1 MKIAIL
7 RVSNDI
13 LLGKKKD
20 DISQYLLKNIL
31 EVGEVVTNIITTEN
45 HPDQIFNALT
55 NLNCDFVIIIG
66 ETISS
71 KNFNIKKVLCNYI
84 NCPIIKSELAINAVN
99 AYFQKSNIP
108 VSYDAENE
116 YYLPQNGTLIS
127 TNSSFLQSYITNSQ
141 TTNYLF
147 IPGDLD
153 VATEVFNNYICQ
165 FIKQNNT
172 IHYKTTTIK
181 TFGIGEKDIY
191 AILSDLI
198 KNKYKILF
206 LTYPD
211 NLEVSI
217 VIRYNEN
224 LDPIIVND
232 FIVKTYERLNK
243 YIYADEETSLIK
255 RAYDLLEVGN
265 KKLAI
270 AETITGGNISG
281 SFFKQCSDQ
290 SNLLCEN
297 IVCLSDNA
305 LINRLN
311 VSPNI
316 IKQYGSVSVEVA
328 YEMAA
333 GLLDLTAADIV
344 IVTNGLSSFNDDKKG
359 KLCYIAVGNCD
370 GIHVYKNTVYGSRE
384 QVVTSLT
391 QTSFFY
397 LIKNIKQND
406 LFFDKTTI

>member
-1 MKIAIL
+1 VL
-7 RVSNDI
+7 
-13 LLGKKKD
+13 
-20 DISQYLLKNIL
+20 
-31 EVGEVVTNIITTEN
+31 
-45 HPDQIFNALT
+45 LT
-55 NLNCDFVIIIG
+55 N
-66 ETISS
+66 SS
-71 KNFNIKKVLCNYI
+71 F
-84 NCPIIKSELAINAVN
+84 P
-99 AYFQKSNIP
+99 
-108 VSYDAENE
+108 SYDAENE

-270 AETITGGNISG
+270 AETITGGNISA
-281 SFFKQCSDQ
+281 SF
-290 SNLLCEN
+290 
-297 IVCLSDNA
+297 
-305 LINRLN
+305 
-311 VSPNI
+311 
-316 IKQYGSVSVEVA
+316 
-328 YEMAA
+328 
-333 GLLDLTAADIV
+333 
-344 IVTNGLSSFNDDKKG
+344 
-359 KLCYIAVGNCD
+359 
-370 GIHVYKNTVYGSRE
+370 
-384 QVVTSLT
+384 
-391 QTSFFY
+391 
-397 LIKNIKQND
+397 
-406 LFFDKTTI
+406 LFLG